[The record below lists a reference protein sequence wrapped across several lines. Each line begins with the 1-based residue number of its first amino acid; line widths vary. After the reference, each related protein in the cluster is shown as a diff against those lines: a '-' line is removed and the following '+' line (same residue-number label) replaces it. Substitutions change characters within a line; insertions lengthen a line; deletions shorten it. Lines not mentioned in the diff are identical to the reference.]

1 MPYRFPFSDAPGRRR
16 GGRASAASLELVK
29 ELTMK
34 KFVLLF
40 LVVLLYA
47 VPARAADVDGKWTG
61 SVSTPNG
68 DITVGFEFKSDGAT
82 LTGSTTGLD
91 GAPVPIKNGKI
102 DGNKISFL
110 VSLDFGG
117 MPIDLNYS
125 GIVSPVE
132 IKMTAEF
139 AGMPFEFTVKKN

>member
-1 MPYRFPFSDAPGRRR
+1 M
-16 GGRASAASLELVK
+16 E
-29 ELTMK
+29 TIMK
-34 KFVLLF
+34 KFALL
-40 LVVLLYA
+40 LLVLLYA
-47 VPARAADVDGKWTG
+47 VPLRAADVDGKWTG

-68 DITVGFEFKSDGAT
+68 DINVGFEFKADGT
-82 LTGSTTGLD
+82 MLSGTTTGLD
-91 GAPVPIKNGKI
+91 GSAVPIKDGKI
-102 DGNKISFL
+102 DGNKITFL

-125 GIVSPVE
+125 GLVTPTE

>member
-1 MPYRFPFSDAPGRRR
+1 
-16 GGRASAASLELVK
+16 
-29 ELTMK
+29 MK
-34 KFVLLF
+34 KFVLVL
-40 LVVLLYA
+40 LVLLYA
-47 VPARAADVDGKWTG
+47 VPALAADVDGKWTG
-61 SVSTPNG
+61 SLSTPNG
-68 DITVGFEFKSDGAT
+68 DIVVGFEFKSDGAT
-82 LTGSTTGLD
+82 LTGSTTGPD

-102 DGNKISFL
+102 EGNRITFL

-125 GIVSPVE
+125 GIVSPAE

>member
-1 MPYRFPFSDAPGRRR
+1 
-16 GGRASAASLELVK
+16 
-29 ELTMK
+29 MK
-34 KFVLLF
+34 KFVLVL
-40 LVVLLYA
+40 LVLLYA
-47 VPARAADVDGKWTG
+47 VPALAADVDGKWTG
-61 SVSTPNG
+61 SLSTPNG
-68 DITVGFEFKSDGAT
+68 DIVVGFEFKSDGAT
-82 LTGSTTGLD
+82 LTGSTTGPD

-102 DGNKISFL
+102 EGNKITFL

-125 GIVSPVE
+125 GIVSPAE